1 MLEIE
6 LGNELIEGVKDL
18 AMRHYGDSSDASFS
32 RIVENAL
39 DMRLTLL
46 ERLGDPGQEVDE
58 PIINLEPQE
67 PEGEKAKTE
76 IQDWLFRRRPS

>member
-58 PIINLEPQE
+58 PIINLEPKE